1 MIRVILIV
9 LSAIVFSAFAE
20 VISKKHHL
28 KPELSRK
35 IIHITGGTAAAFTP
49 WFLSWNQIEILA
61 VIMFAVLLIFRYL
74 GLFKSSRS
82 VKRVS
87 LGELMF
93 AACIGIVAVITH
105 DRLIFVAAVL
115 QMGIA
120 DGMAAVFGTAY
131 GKNNG
136 YKVLGRQKSLVGSG
150 VFFVCSFLILDW
162 YLLAAHMSNHWS
174 VIIWLPLVATGLE
187 AIGLDGTDNLI
198 VPAVVAFILNRL

>member
-1 MIRVILIV
+1 MIRVILII
-9 LSAIVFSAFAE
+9 LIAIIFSAAAE

-28 KPELSRK
+28 RPELSRK

-49 WFLSWNQIEILA
+49 WYLSWEQIEILA
-61 VIMFAVLLIFRYL
+61 VIMFAILLIFRYF
-74 GLFKSSRS
+74 GFFKSSRS

-105 DRLIFVAAVL
+105 DRLVFVAAVL

-120 DGMAAVFGTAY
+120 DGLAAVFGSAY
-131 GKNNG
+131 GKSSG
-136 YKVLGRQKSLVGSG
+136 YKVFGRQKSLIGSG
-150 VFFVCSFLILDW
+150 VFYLCSFLILDW
-162 YLLAAHMSNHWS
+162 YLLAAHMSGNWT

-198 VPAVVAFILNRL
+198 VPAFVALILNRL